1 MCSVGV
7 VKIKEEQGASAHA
20 LHIGHNASLLGCVL
34 KSMFK
39 IQIEFEFAHKQTH
52 SKFEF

>member
-20 LHIGHNASLLGCVL
+20 LRIGHNASLLGCVL

-39 IQIEFEFAHKQTH
+39 IQIEFAHKQTH